1 MFIKTK
7 KKSKRN
13 TTANVEEDMWLEE
26 TVARNGTK
34 MEMIGGLFAI
44 FVAKLIIYNAVVY
57 STKHHNTG
65 QFSLTKFSLSVQNA
79 N

>member
-1 MFIKTK
+1 MMKKTYG
-7 KKSKRN
+7 S
-13 TTANVEEDMWLEE
+13 VEI
-26 TVARNGTK
+26 VARNGMK

-65 QFSLTKFSLSVQNA
+65 HFSLPKLCLSVKYA

>member
-1 MFIKTK
+1 MMKKTYG
-7 KKSKRN
+7 S
-13 TTANVEEDMWLEE
+13 VES
-26 TVARNGTK
+26 VARNGMK

-57 STKHHNTG
+57 STKHHHTG
-65 QFSLTKFSLSVQNA
+65 QISLMKLSLSVKKA